1 MPIRPPRHDL
11 RPGALALATARLVI
25 LALLC
30 ALQYWLLTTT
40 MEAFHGGDR
49 RLPLAAAIASLACFV
64 LGLGLVVAAER
75 QEARRRQRRERDERG
90 GDS

>member
-1 MPIRPPRHDL
+1 MPIPAPKNDL
-11 RPGALALATARLVI
+11 RPGALALATSRLVI

-49 RLPLAAAIASLACFV
+49 RLPLAAAIASIACFL
-64 LGLGLVVAAER
+64 LGLGLVIVAER
-75 QEARRRQRRERDERG
+75 NEARRRRRRREG
-90 GDS
+90 GVS